1 MKNKGFTLIELMVTM
16 IIIGVLAFF
25 AVDLVVKKI
34 EKDKPKI
41 IHIEPDGSKTLKKL
55 DIK

>member
-1 MKNKGFTLIELMVTM
+1 MKNKGFTLIELLVV
-16 IIIGVLAFF
+16 IAIIGILAII
-25 AVDLVVKKI
+25 AVNRLTTYMEDN
-34 EKDKPKI
+34 KPKI